1 MKSPQ
6 SPKTITASG
15 TSLED
20 SINMLTGT
28 SIQQE
33 YYVPPL
39 ERWSI
44 HHHIDLRRWWES
56 AEKETETRKHPARKK
71 LKKKP
76 AKRNQGFHLAWF
88 NLWWSRMLIEAKLE
102 RENHAQAS
110 RLCQYLNQP
119 IVKPIEKLQCDSS
132 MIPASMGLSRNDT
145 CNILKP
151 DEKAL
156 QFTLSSKKRSL
167 IFDSQSPA
175 KKVKPNIQIFH
186 TTPAKKT

>member
-1 MKSPQ
+1 
-6 SPKTITASG
+6 
-15 TSLED
+15 
-20 SINMLTGT
+20 
-28 SIQQE
+28 
-33 YYVPPL
+33 
-39 ERWSI
+39 
-44 HHHIDLRRWWES
+44 
-56 AEKETETRKHPARKK
+56 
-71 LKKKP
+71 
-76 AKRNQGFHLAWF
+76 
-88 NLWWSRMLIEAKLE
+88 MLIEAKLE
-102 RENHAQAS
+102 RENLAQAT

-132 MIPASMGLSRNDT
+132 MIPACMGLSRNDT

-156 QFTLSSKKRSL
+156 QLTLSSKKRSL